1 MSVLHFVL
9 FLHTI
14 TQIYIRFTR
23 FFSLSLLQSNLT
35 RKIKANILASATIR
49 KFRTTPTW
57 KSARA
62 HARAQL
68 TLIVFYKSRHRRHRR
83 AHAVTQM
90 AVVGLAKNYNHN

>member
-23 FFSLSLLQSNLT
+23 FFLSLLQSNLT

-49 KFRTTPTW
+49 ISAKTQTW
-57 KSARA
+57 ESARA

-68 TLIVFYKSRHRRHRR
+68 TLIVFYKSRRRRHLIGAR
-83 AHAVTQM
+83 TQ
-90 AVVGLAKNYNHN
+90 